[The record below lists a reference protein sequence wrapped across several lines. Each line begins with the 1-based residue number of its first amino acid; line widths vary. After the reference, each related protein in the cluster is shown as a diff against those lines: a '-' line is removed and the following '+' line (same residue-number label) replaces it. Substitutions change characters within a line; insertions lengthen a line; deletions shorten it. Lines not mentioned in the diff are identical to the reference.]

1 MEDFCKLIK
10 KSIFKILINGMAKSP
25 KTIIVTDEVIM
36 SKVYYIRGN
45 KVMLDEELAALYEVS
60 TKRLNEQVKR
70 NMKRFPDDFMFQLTM
85 QEFNDL
91 KSQFA
96 TSSWGGRRTA
106 PYAFTEHGVLM
117 LSSILTS
124 ERAVS
129 VNIRIMRI
137 YTKMRKMIFTHKDIL
152 IQLEKIEKKVMGHDE
167 DIQLIFNYFRQLLK
181 IQKEPRPR
189 IGFRR
194 QDEKE

>member
-1 MEDFCKLIK
+1 
-10 KSIFKILINGMAKSP
+10 MAKSP

-124 ERAVS
+124 ERAVN

-137 YTKMRKMIFTHKDIL
+137 YTKMREMIFTHKDIL
-152 IQLEKIEKKVMGHDE
+152 IQLEKIEKKVTGHDE
-167 DIQLIFNYFRQLLK
+167 DIQVIFNYFRQLLK

>member
-1 MEDFCKLIK
+1 MH
-10 KSIFKILINGMAKSP
+10 KI
-25 KTIIVTDEVIM
+25 
-36 SKVYYIRGN
+36 YFIRGN

-70 NMKRFPDDFMFQLTM
+70 NINRFPEDFMFQLTV
-85 QEFNDL
+85 QEFSDL

-96 TSSWGGRRTA
+96 TSRWGGRRTA

-117 LSSILTS
+117 LSSILSS

-137 YTKMRKMIFTHKDIL
+137 YTKMREMVLTHNDIL
-152 IQLEKIEKKVMGHDE
+152 IQLEKIEKKVTGHDE
-167 DIQLIFNYFRQLLK
+167 DIELIFSYFRQLLNT
-181 IQKEPRPR
+181 QKEPRPR

-194 QDEKE
+194 QDEMD

>member
-1 MEDFCKLIK
+1 
-10 KSIFKILINGMAKSP
+10 MAKSP

-70 NMKRFPDDFMFQLTM
+70 NMNRFPENFMFQLTM

-124 ERAVS
+124 ERAVN

-137 YTKMRKMIFTHKDIL
+137 YTKMREMIFTHKDIL
-152 IQLEKIEKKVMGHDE
+152 IQLEKIEKKVTGHDE
-167 DIQLIFNYFRQLLK
+167 DIQVIFNYFRQLLK